1 MRLYYVGKD
10 PDHTDPRLPG
20 LLLNYGNAVDVY
32 PDDLAEDLLALS
44 HWSSGIVA
52 ARPVEIVYPAIE
64 AEDPGLPEEVE
75 GDVLEEH
82 DDLEV
87 DE

>member
-10 PDHTDPRLPG
+10 PDHTDLRLPG
-20 LLLNYGNAVDVY
+20 LLLNYGNAVDVC
-32 PDDLAEDLLALS
+32 PDALAEELLALS
-44 HWSSGIVA
+44 HWSSRIVA

-64 AEDPGLPEEVE
+64 AEDPGLPAEVE
-75 GDVLEEH
+75 VDLPEEH